1 LLEPPTK
8 QEKASEGRRTNVI
21 CDQCNKSRH
30 SKECCHWN
38 LENSNNKLK
47 DKKEVAM
54 NGILA
59 QTNGGIKNKSSNKGG
74 HEKANKSNSIIYCCF
89 ISNFVEHK
97 IYNCLHKDVA
107 QVMFK
112 KKVVAAIPKKENVAI
127 NMVLVVITC
136 NHVLKNVV
144 FKEK

>member
-1 LLEPPTK
+1 
-8 QEKASEGRRTNVI
+8 VI

-30 SKECCHWN
+30 SKERCLWN

-47 DKKEVAM
+47 DKKKVAM

-59 QTNGGIKNKSSNKGG
+59 QTSGGIRNKSGNKGG
-74 HEKANKSNSIIYCCF
+74 HKKANKSGSIIYCCF
-89 ISNFVEHK
+89 ICNYVEHK

-112 KKVVAAIPKKENVAI
+112 KKVVTTTPKKENVAI
-127 NMVLVVITC
+127 NMVLVVITY
-136 NHVLKNVV
+136 N
-144 FKEK
+144 